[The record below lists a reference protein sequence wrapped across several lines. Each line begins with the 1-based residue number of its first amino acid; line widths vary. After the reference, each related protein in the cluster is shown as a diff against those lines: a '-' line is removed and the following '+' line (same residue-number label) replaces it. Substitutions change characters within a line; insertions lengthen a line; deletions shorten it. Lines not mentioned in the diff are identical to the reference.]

1 MSRHPC
7 ARPTTLPPTPL
18 LTVLQRPTELQPTPS
33 PPRMHLPVLHVPD
46 QSMHP
51 LTHQSTPN
59 DPDSPEPRSPTVFY
73 NIPPM
78 PLPPSQLPPPAAPA
92 QPPPGQCTLLLIKA
106 PQMIQIVQ
114 NHGPRLYFITF
125 HLCHYP
131 PHNCHHQQHQHSH
144 LQGSSTTNNYI
155 IYPRGHHGGHPSA
168 TPRNPLRLKARAG
181 DRAGGGAGAGAG
193 AGARASPGT
202 SNANASY
209 TTHLHVN
216 RLYPPHGM
224 AAVMFSPCCGCRPL
238 HQVLATRAIHN

>member
-1 MSRHPC
+1 MSPLYARQHPPFC
-7 ARPTTLPPTPL
+7 HLCHDRGLPLHNHSRCHQGLLLLPL
-18 LTVLQRPTELQPTPS
+18 CHLQHYSRCHQG
-33 PPRMHLPVLHVPD
+33 LPVLPLC
-46 QSMHP
+46 HP
-51 LTHQSTPN
+51 HHYSRYYKGLPN
-59 DPDSPEPRSPTVFY
+59 FNPHHHHKACISLSCMCQT
-73 NIPPM
+73 N
-78 PLPPSQLPPPAAPA
+78 
-92 QPPPGQCTLLLIKA
+92 QCTLLLIKA

-114 NHGPRLYFITF
+114 NHGPQMYFITF

-202 SNANASY
+202 SNASPVDHGDQSQ
-209 TTHLHVN
+209 T
-216 RLYPPHGM
+216 PP
-224 AAVMFSPCCGCRPL
+224 
-238 HQVLATRAIHN
+238 VLACLN